1 MVDRSASRRA
11 AGGPGRADGGEG
23 VAVSRVT
30 PMQLRQ
36 MKERG
41 EKIAMLTAYDYPTAR
56 MIDEAGVPVI
66 LVGDTLGM
74 VVLGHDSTIPVTLE
88 DVIRHTG
95 AVRRGA
101 QRALVVS
108 DLPFMT
114 YRVSVE
120 DGLRNAARL
129 VQEGGCHAVKL
140 EGGRSVAELVRRLVE
155 CGIPVV
161 GHLGFTPQSV
171 LQFGGAKVQG
181 RVREA
186 AADMLADALAL
197 EQAGTFLL
205 VLELVPTPLAGLLSR
220 RLAIPTI
227 GIGAGPECDGQVQ
240 VISDILG
247 LYPDFLPRHARH
259 YANVADT
266 IRSVASD
273 YLRDVQHGAFPTAAN
288 SSEMDLAALEGLDER

>member
-1 MVDRSASRRA
+1 VT
-11 AGGPGRADGGEG
+11 
-23 VAVSRVT
+23 VSRVT
-30 PMQLRQ
+30 PIHLRQ

-56 MIDEAGVPVI
+56 MLDEAGVPVI

-74 VVLGHDSTIPVTLE
+74 VVLGHDSTIPVTLD
-88 DVIRHTG
+88 DVMRHTA

-101 QRALVVS
+101 QRALIVA

-120 DGLRNAARL
+120 EGLRNAARL

-140 EGGRSVAELVRRLVE
+140 EGGRSVAELVRRLADA
-155 CGIPVV
+155 GIPVV
-161 GHLGFTPQSV
+161 GHLGFTPQSI
-171 LQFGGAKVQG
+171 LQVGGAKVQG
-181 RVREA
+181 RAREA
-186 AADMLADALAL
+186 AAAMLADALAL
-197 EQAGTFLL
+197 EGAGAFLL
-205 VLELVPTPLAGLLSR
+205 VLELVPTPLAGLISR

-247 LYPDFLPRHARH
+247 LYPDFLPRHARR
-259 YANVADT
+259 YAQMADT
-266 IRSVASD
+266 IRTVAAD
-273 YLRDVQHGAFPTAAN
+273 YLRDVQQGTFPAADN
-288 SSEMDLAALEGLDER
+288 SSDMDPAILAGLDE

>member
-1 MVDRSASRRA
+1 MT
-11 AGGPGRADGGEG
+11 PG
-23 VAVSRVT
+23 
-30 PMQLRQ
+30 QLRQ

-56 MIDEAGVPVI
+56 MIDEAGVPTI

-74 VVLGHDSTIPVTLE
+74 VVLGYDSTIPVRLE
-88 DVIRHTG
+88 DIIRHTG
-95 AVRRGA
+95 AVVRGA
-101 QRALVVS
+101 KRALVVA

-120 DGLRNAARL
+120 EGLRNAARL
-129 VQEGGCHAVKL
+129 VQEGGAQAVKL
-140 EGGRSVAELVRRLVE
+140 EGGRPVAELVRRLVDA
-155 CGIPVV
+155 GIPVV

-171 LQFGGAKVQG
+171 LQFGGARVQG
-181 RVREA
+181 RAREA
-186 AADMLADALAL
+186 AANMLADALAL
-197 EQAGTFLL
+197 EEAGAFAL

-247 LYPDFLPRHARH
+247 LYPDFLPRHAKL
-259 YANVADT
+259 YAHVADT
-266 IRSVASD
+266 IKTVAGE
-273 YLRDVQHGAFPTAAN
+273 YLADVQAGSFPTAAQ
-288 SSEMDLAALEGLDER
+288 SAAMDPQLLEGLLADGADAAGDGAGTRR

>member
-1 MVDRSASRRA
+1 M
-11 AGGPGRADGGEG
+11 
-23 VAVSRVT
+23 SRVT
-30 PMQLRQ
+30 PAQLCE
-36 MKERG
+36 MKKQG

-56 MIDEAGVPVI
+56 MIDEAGVPTI

-74 VVLGHDSTIPVTLE
+74 VVLGHDSTIPVRL
-88 DVIRHTG
+88 DDIIRHTA

-101 QRALVVS
+101 QHALIVS

-129 VQEGGCHAVKL
+129 VQEGGCQAVKL
-140 EGGRSVAELVRRLVE
+140 EGGRSVAELVRRLSE
-155 CGIPVV
+155 SGIPVV
-161 GHLGFTPQSV
+161 GHLGYTPQSA
-171 LQFGGAKVQG
+171 LQFGGARVQG
-181 RVREA
+181 RAREA

-197 EQAGTFLL
+197 EAAGAFLL
-205 VLELVPTPLAGLLSR
+205 VLELVPTPLAGLISR
-220 RLAIPTI
+220 RLTIPTI

-247 LYPDFLPRHARH
+247 LYPDFLPRHARR
-259 YANVADT
+259 YAQVADT

-273 YLRDVQHGAFPTAAN
+273 YLRDVQQGTFPAAAN
-288 SSEMDLAALEGLDER
+288 SSEMDPAILEGLDE